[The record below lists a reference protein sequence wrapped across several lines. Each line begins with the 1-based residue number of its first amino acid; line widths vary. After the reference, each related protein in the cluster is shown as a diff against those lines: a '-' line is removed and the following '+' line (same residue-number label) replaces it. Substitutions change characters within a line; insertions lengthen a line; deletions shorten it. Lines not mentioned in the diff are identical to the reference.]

1 MELAL
6 KQKVM
11 DHIRR
16 WPAGFKIHTLKG
28 PISKEFALS
37 EVDKETDLGRSI
49 MEIEIKV
56 MESEEKGF
64 Q

>member
-1 MELAL
+1 MDLAA

-37 EVDKETDLGRSI
+37 EVEKETDLGRSI
-49 MEIEIKV
+49 MDIELKV
-56 MESEEKGF
+56 MESEAKDF